1 MNIGEYLAYLRLTRG
16 LSQRGLAIKMGVS
29 HSSVSK
35 VESGE
40 RKPKLEML
48 EKFALALNADLEVL
62 IAILQGNEKA
72 DSYNLEKEKIKVDM
86 ATRIPI
92 VGTVR
97 AGIPILAIENIEG
110 YLTLDI
116 SRLGS
121 DKDYYGLRI
130 KGDSMDKRFNNG
142 AVIVV
147 EKTEAVE
154 NGQIAVVGI
163 NGNEAT
169 VKKVMFA
176 EGNIALIP
184 ESNNPAHI
192 TQVYNIKND
201 DIHIFGRVVQ
211 SIAYH

>member
-1 MNIGEYLAYLRLTRG
+1 MTIGKYLEDLRLARN
-16 LSQRGLAIKMGVS
+16 LSQRGLAMKMGVS
-29 HSSVSK
+29 HSSISK

-48 EKFALALNADLEVL
+48 EKFAQALNADLAEL
-62 IAILQGNEKA
+62 IAILQGDEKA
-72 DSYNLEKEKIKVDM
+72 DSYDVEKDKIKLDM

-121 DKDYYGLRI
+121 DKVYYGLRI
-130 KGDSMDKRFNNG
+130 KGDSMDKRFING

-147 EKTEAVE
+147 EKTEYVE

-192 TQVYNIKND
+192 THVYNIKKD